1 MNEKRLKARKIFLE
15 FQNDKDKS
23 KALNVTTM
31 TKKKSCGDESSIIPI
46 NSILGCQSQ
55 EIHNFDNIMR
65 DKIILE

>member
-31 TKKKSCGDESSIIPI
+31 TKKKVVVMRVVSYLSIV
-46 NSILGCQSQ
+46 SLVVK
-55 EIHNFDNIMR
+55 
-65 DKIILE
+65 DKKFITLIIL